1 MKSWLKIASLMVA
14 STFVFCLVSGVLA
27 GYRYRGSAMDN
38 PWQQQAYYPRGR
50 ATKIFSDLALVGAFA
65 TGAIA
70 VFRSDARMA
79 TASAGLFASS
89 LLVPLVVAFVPY
101 QIQRILHERRGKALT
116 RQMIAAREA
125 EQAAREAALKA
136 ETPKPAPVPAP
147 KPAPVPAPV
156 PATVVEYA
164 PTRRTKDYTLQYE
177 WDGVEY
183 TPHIRSG
190 TFVRPPMPGDPAGAY
205 ILQYEWNGAKVTGAV
220 IDIPSAGPAN
230 PATVIVQAGGVNSRV
245 LVALTPDGKIERVVS
260 RLAVA
265 PKPST
270 PTPIVAPAPII
281 MPTPIVAPI
290 SRANEKPAVLMSK
303 KEMFRSGYLMM

>member
-101 QIQRILHERRGKALT
+101 QIQRILRERRGKALT

-136 ETPKPAPVPAP
+136 ETPKPAPAPVPAPMPAPVPAP
-147 KPAPVPAPV
+147 KPAPMPAPK
-156 PATVVEYA
+156 PAPMPAPAPGKFRSATVVEY
-164 PTRRTKDYTLQYE
+164 
-177 WDGVEY
+177 
-183 TPHIRSG
+183 TPSARSG
-190 TFVRPPMPGDPAGAY
+190 PPMLGAPAGAY
-205 ILQYEWNGAKVTGAV
+205 TLQYEWNGAKVTGNV
-220 IDIPSAGPAN
+220 VNNPSTGPSN

-245 LVALTPDGKIERVVS
+245 LVALAPDGKIERVVS

-270 PTPIVAPAPII
+270 PTPII
-281 MPTPIVAPI
+281 MPTPIVMPI
-290 SRANEKPAVLMSK
+290 SRTNEKPAVLMSK